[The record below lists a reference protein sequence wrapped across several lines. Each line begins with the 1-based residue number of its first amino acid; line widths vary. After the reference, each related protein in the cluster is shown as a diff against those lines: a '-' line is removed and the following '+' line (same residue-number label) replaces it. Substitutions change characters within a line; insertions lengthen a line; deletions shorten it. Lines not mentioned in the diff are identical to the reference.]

1 MDLQLILIREGIRT
15 VHSLRTPEVVAFV
28 LLFAAGLAFM
38 IRVEVQHRK
47 KMRQEAEEI
56 RRIKRY

>member
-1 MDLQLILIREGIRT
+1 MALQLILIREGIRT
-15 VHSLRTPEVVAFV
+15 VQAFETPAVVAVV
-28 LLFAAGLAFM
+28 LLFAAGLAFA

-47 KMRQEAEEI
+47 KMRQEDEEI